1 LPHLRKL
8 PPELLASTTKK
19 VDEKI
24 ITIRKLVS
32 FPTNRSIG
40 LRKKTTKKIGNLGG
54 KKPKINEDN

>member
-8 PPELLASTTKK
+8 PPELLTSTTKK

-24 ITIRKLVS
+24 ITITKLVS

-40 LRKKTTKKIGNLGG
+40 LRKKTTKNWKPWG
-54 KKPKINEDN
+54 KKTQN

>member
-8 PPELLASTTKK
+8 PLELLASTTKK

-24 ITIRKLVS
+24 ITITKLVS

-40 LRKKTTKKIGNLGG
+40 LRKKTTKNWKPWG
-54 KKPKINEDN
+54 KKTQN